1 MRAMDLR
8 AEIDRI
14 AGDDVAALQR
24 LDRLAH
30 LMDERFRIPGTNRRM
45 GLDGLIGLIP
55 GIGDLAT
62 GAISLYVV
70 LEAWR
75 LGASRLVIAR
85 MLANIGVDAAV
96 GSVPLAGDLFDIAW
110 KANRRN
116 VALLRRQLER
126 APRRPIAH

>member
-1 MRAMDLR
+1 MDLR

-30 LMDERFRIPGTNRRM
+30 LMDERFRIPGTRRRM

-85 MLANIGVDAAV
+85 MLANIGIDVAV
-96 GSVPLAGDLFDIAW
+96 GGVPLAGDLFDIAW

-116 VALLRRQLER
+116 VELLRRHLER
-126 APRRPIAH
+126 TTTGPVPM